1 MTLTKLSEQEK
12 QFAEENHSLI
22 YKYLHKHG
30 YSIEEYYN
38 VAVFGYLKAVQ
49 VYNQRTDL
57 QDKYMFSVIAY
68 KYMDAELGNY
78 FRMQNSQKRKA
89 EELDI
94 SLDAENEE
102 TESYYNKVGG
112 KSAETDAVSW
122 STVEE
127 FMKKLT
133 DLQMQI
139 VKGKLAGYNNSEIY
153 LSLDLASSTYYR
165 EINRIRKILR
175 EMMGVEI

>member
-78 FRMQNSQKRKA
+78 FRMQNSQKRK
-89 EELDI
+89 
-94 SLDAENEE
+94 
-102 TESYYNKVGG
+102 
-112 KSAETDAVSW
+112 SAETDAVIC